1 MQIKLV
7 LDNNVLGD
15 IPNALPPKL
24 TKLTLKNNRLRVIPH
39 SVLQLTQ
46 LRELD
51 LSDNALETL
60 SSNLGE
66 MQELQEL
73 NVDGNKVT
81 ELPAALANCGK
92 LKVLS
97 ARRNMLVGR
106 SAGAKVQP
114 IAAEVLREGSSVQ
127 VMHLEGNPMTKEDLQ
142 GMDGFDEFLVRR
154 TKLKNKEIHGGLTS
168 DLSLCGLE

>member
-1 MQIKLV
+1 M
-7 LDNNVLGD
+7 LDSNVLVD
-15 IPNALPPKL
+15 MLNALPPNL
-24 TKLTLKNNRLRVIPH
+24 TKLTLKNNQLRVIPH

-46 LRELD
+46 LQELD

-60 SSNLGE
+60 SPNLGE

-73 NVDGNKVT
+73 NVDGNKLT
-81 ELPAALANCGK
+81 ELPAFLAKCGK

-97 ARRNMLVGR
+97 ARRNLLVGR

-114 IAAEVLREGSSVQ
+114 IAAELLREGVAVQ
-127 VMHLEGNPMTKEDLQ
+127 VMHLEGNSMTKEDLQ
-142 GMDGFDEFLVRR
+142 EMDGFDEFLVRR
-154 TKLKNKEIHGGLTS
+154 TKLKNKEIHGGLNS